1 LNIAK
6 EGSRPVPSLPAPA
19 MPAPAVRRPKAPAEA
34 QADTVDASAFKRK
47 ARSLDRV
54 RVALRFSL
62 WTWALYW
69 PGGGLLLL
77 YGGLDPI
84 SIAVTLASLASFV
97 LLLATGALKADASRN
112 MKEFFLERPLYLV
125 AGLIALI
132 VLAAIVPTVEG
143 FALLLFAAAWFGGL
157 GLAAKRL
164 AEHVREEGTGF
175 WRSRADQLLI
185 TFVLAGFFSLLVL
198 LDALLPLMNDGDT
211 LGSPSG
217 LVAVSTW
224 ANLLYPAFVLIAS
237 RPFREPLKWPRRGE
251 RAPKPGK
258 EPAARPFRAS

>member
-1 LNIAK
+1 M
-6 EGSRPVPSLPAPA
+6 PSLPPPA
-19 MPAPAVRRPKAPAEA
+19 VPPPPPAVRRPKAAA
-34 QADTVDASAFKRK
+34 QADAVGAESFRRK
-47 ARSLDRV
+47 ARSLDRF

-84 SIAVTLASLASFV
+84 SIAVTVASLGSFV
-97 LLLATGALKADASRN
+97 LLLMTGALKADASRT
-112 MKEFFLERPLYLV
+112 MKEFVLERPLYLV
-125 AGLIALI
+125 AGLVLLI
-132 VLAAIVPTVEG
+132 VLAAVVPTVEG
-143 FALLLFAAAWFGGL
+143 FALLLFAGAWFGGL

-164 AEHVREEGTGF
+164 AEHVQEEGIGF
-175 WRSRADQLLI
+175 WRSRADQLLL
-185 TFVLAGFFSLLVL
+185 TFAIAGFFSLLVL
-198 LDALLPLMNDGDT
+198 LDALLPLLNEGDT

-237 RPFREPLKWPRRGE
+237 RPFREPLKWPSRGE
-251 RAPKPGK
+251 PAQKDKPGK
-258 EPAARPFRAS
+258 APATQPFRAS